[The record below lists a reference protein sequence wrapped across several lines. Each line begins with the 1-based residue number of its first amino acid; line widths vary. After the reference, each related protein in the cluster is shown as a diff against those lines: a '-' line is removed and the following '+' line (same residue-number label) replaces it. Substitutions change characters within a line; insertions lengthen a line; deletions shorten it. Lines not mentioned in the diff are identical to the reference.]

1 MTTTSSTQKPVDQPQ
16 PGMSQIV
23 LFVLL
28 PFGAGYFLSYLFRAV
43 NAVVAPDL
51 TAELGLTAGGLGLLT
66 SAYLFAFA
74 AFQLPLGA
82 LLDHFGPRRVQTC
95 MFLVG
100 ASGAVLFGLAESE
113 SMLILG
119 RALLGLGFAGG
130 LMGAFKAVALWA
142 PPGRMP
148 LLNSWVMAFGG
159 LGVIVSATPA
169 DLAVQEFGWRAVFL
183 GLAVITVLVA
193 IAIWT
198 MVPKRGE
205 TAATANSSL
214 GDQVRA
220 IRKIYSDREF
230 WRVVPVV
237 TTCCAAH
244 LAIQTLWAG
253 PWLASIG
260 GLERDAVALT
270 LTMMAVAFTVGILGS
285 GALADW
291 TRRRFGK
298 GPMFVMMIALALSII
313 AQIGLMFGATSGML
327 VFWLVF
333 AGTGQLGILAY
344 PHLSEHFG
352 AALAGRAGT
361 AVNLLVFGGAF
372 AVQYAI
378 GLVLDLWPS
387 TAIGAPPEAYATAFG
402 IILVLQIVTFGWFYV
417 GQPKRK
423 TS

>member
-1 MTTTSSTQKPVDQPQ
+1 MITASPTQKPVDQPR

-23 LFVLL
+23 LLVLL

-51 TAELGLTAGGLGLLT
+51 TAELGLSAGGLGLMT

-82 LLDHFGPRRVQTC
+82 LLDHYGPRRVQTC
-95 MFLVG
+95 MLLIG
-100 ASGAVLFGLAESE
+100 ASGAALFGLAENE
-113 SMLILG
+113 NMLILG

-142 PPGRMP
+142 PAGRMP

-159 LGVIVSATPA
+159 IGVIVSATPA
-169 DLAVQEFGWRAVFL
+169 DLAVQEFGWRTVFMA
-183 GLAVITVLVA
+183 LAVMTVLVA
-193 IAIWT
+193 ITIWT
-198 MVPKRGE
+198 IVPKRGQV
-205 TAATANSSL
+205 AAPTGSGL
-214 GDQVRA
+214 GEQVRA
-220 IRKIYSDREF
+220 IRQIYSDREF

-253 PWLASIG
+253 PWLASVG
-260 GLERDAVALT
+260 GLDRDAVAFILT
-270 LTMMAVAFTVGILGS
+270 LMAVSFTVGILAS

-298 GPMFVMMIALALSII
+298 GPMFIMMIALTLSIV
-313 AQIGLMFGATSGML
+313 AQCGLMFGATEAMVPL
-327 VFWLVF
+327 WLIF
-333 AGTGQLGILAY
+333 AGTGQLGILSY
-344 PHLSEHFG
+344 PHLAEHFG

-372 AVQYAI
+372 AVQYTI
-378 GLVLDLWPS
+378 GLVLDLWPNEG
-387 TAIGAPPEAYATAFG
+387 GAPPEAYATAFG
-402 IILVLQIVTFGWFYV
+402 IILVLQIISFGWFFV
-417 GQPKRK
+417 GWPKPQAR
-423 TS
+423 